1 MKATTSEE
9 KQERW
14 DAAVRQYAQSWRRN
28 NPTADQSALQ
38 AYRDEAE
45 QFFELNVPKEARQAT
60 GKNFDDFFS
69 ELDKQIEWA

>member
-28 NPTADQSALQ
+28 NPTADQGALE

-45 QFFELNVPKEARQAT
+45 QFFELNVPQAVRHAA
-60 GKNFDDFFS
+60 GKNFDDFFR
-69 ELDKQIEWA
+69 EIDEHIQWA